1 MTENP
6 ETSSFGELLR
16 TYRERSVDKR
26 ARMRLSQVQFARKL
40 SQKTGLIVTR
50 NRVGNWETNKTR
62 IQVHDRKILMAV
74 LIVLYEYAG
83 ISRFDEADRLLEV
96 GGYRTLN
103 DEEALQ
109 INPNWKITRLAKPT
123 EQII

>member
-6 ETSSFGELLR
+6 ETSSFGGLLR
-16 TYRERSVDKR
+16 YYRERSVDKR

-62 IQVHDRKILMAV
+62 IPVHDRKILMAA

-83 ISRFDEADRLLEV
+83 ITRLDEADRLLEV

-103 DEEALQ
+103 DDEARQ
-109 INPNWKITRLAKPT
+109 INQNWKITRPA
-123 EQII
+123 